1 MKPGARALLILAFAL
16 GGRAGVRAE
25 PTTAVDVVV
34 DFTPAGRKLDRP
46 ALGKPVYYYPLL
58 GGYQALGASAAG
70 DDPAP
75 PPLEVAHLVA
85 VELARQGYLA
95 TRAVSEGGHL
105 VLAPPPTLVI
115 AVHWGRLHPVI
126 DAPADPAV
134 GGGRYFNENQMLAL
148 VGGDSI
154 QDLLLGFGREQI
166 MHEAEQNR
174 YFVVVTA
181 FDYHAAR
188 KSHQRVQLWQ
198 AKMSVPTNGV
208 TLTEVLPAMV
218 RAGGPLFGRE
228 TKRPQT
234 LFVPLAP
241 EGSVEIGT
249 PTVTDGP
256 AAPKP
261 GAKPAPVP

>member
-1 MKPGARALLILAFAL
+1 
-16 GGRAGVRAE
+16 
-25 PTTAVDVVV
+25 VDVVV
-34 DFTPAGRKLDRP
+34 DFTPAGRRLDRP

-58 GGYQALGASAAG
+58 GGYQALGASPAG
-70 DDPAP
+70 DDPTP

-95 TRAVSEGGHL
+95 THAVPDGGHL

-134 GGGRYFNENQMLAL
+134 GGGRYYNENQMLAL

-228 TKRPQT
+228 TKQPQT

-241 EGSVEIGT
+241 AGKVEIGS
-249 PTVTDGP
+249 PTVTDDQEAP
-256 AAPKP
+256 HAAVSQTKLP
-261 GAKPAPVP
+261 